1 MALAGN
7 LNKHIT
13 VIWSVK
19 MFVVKRCVND
29 FGDVWKW
36 PVCEFSVEADAEDF
50 AAQENRSNKNQSDPV
65 WFEVDEE

>member
-1 MALAGN
+1 
-7 LNKHIT
+7 
-13 VIWSVK
+13 

-36 PVCEFSVEADAEDF
+36 AVLEFATEAEANEF
-50 AAQENRSNKNQSDPV
+50 AAQETHSNKNQSDPV

>member
-1 MALAGN
+1 
-7 LNKHIT
+7 
-13 VIWSVK
+13 

-36 PVCEFSVEADAEDF
+36 PVREFSFEKDAEEF
-50 AAQENRSNKNQSDPV
+50 AAQETRSNQNQSDPV